1 MTVKINAAGGL
12 FRGYSM
18 SGFCGNEAVASTP
31 LPGRAKCDQ
40 LTLSK
45 QVLTAIQARNKIRE
59 LEQAEKDACSSPEV
73 QMFNSTKK
81 AVKILKI
88 CSKIAARIQAGDK
101 VPLKDLQYLMKNN
114 PLAYK
119 MAMASRKPKKDPKE
133 CECVVPKE
141 RLGEGQSDGDTGGR
155 ASSDGEGSFGISSAG
170 GFSGG
175 SGAGTGGA

>member
-1 MTVKINAAGGL
+1 M
-12 FRGYSM
+12 
-18 SGFCGNEAVASTP
+18 
-31 LPGRAKCDQ
+31 
-40 LTLSK
+40 
-45 QVLTAIQARNKIRE
+45 
-59 LEQAEKDACSSPEV
+59 
-73 QMFNSTKK
+73 
-81 AVKILKI
+81 KILKI
-88 CSKIAARIQAGDK
+88 CSKIAARIQAGDN

-133 CECVVPKE
+133 CESVVPKE

>member
-1 MTVKINAAGGL
+1 M
-12 FRGYSM
+12 
-18 SGFCGNEAVASTP
+18 ASTP

-88 CSKIAARIQAGDK
+88 CSKIAARIQAGDN

-133 CECVVPKE
+133 CESVVPKE

>member
-59 LEQAEKDACSSPEV
+59 LEQAEKDA
-73 QMFNSTKK
+73 
-81 AVKILKI
+81 VKILKI
-88 CSKIAARIQAGDK
+88 CSKIAARIQAGDN

-133 CECVVPKE
+133 CESVVPKE